1 MHVHLSSVE
10 CMPGHSWSAGLVKRG
25 GGLRRRKDPGASSA
39 GPTSLHAEARAIPG
53 AVRLAA
59 GRQRG
64 RRGGRQARAP
74 RALVALDLGV
84 AVVHGEVGLLHGAV
98 RVVLAARV
106 PVHVHRGVAHA
117 ERQLGVRIA
126 PILDGLD
133 VARVAPMQEGVE
145 QEASHPWAERHQH
158 QGAAEGAR
166 TLGVALD
173 ALVCRLQVVAEHVL
187 SQEAHHCVAKDG
199 RARALQRAL
208 PRHHRRAV
216 ARLNDLREDGQVHGR
231 TAPGREQAQ
240 GGHQDQE
247 VGEGRAVR
255 RRALEDEPGDGDP
268 GEDGDL
274 RRDGPAVHRRDLNES
289 VGDDA
294 SQDAAHGAGDLAE
307 DADDRGLHVRDSA
320 DLVEERREA
329 QRVPRHGA
337 EAALQHQHAEG
348 RHAEVPKELLQLVLG
363 HGLLVAAVLGLAA
376 VRVVRRL
383 VHQEGCNGSEKDR
396 DASDDHE
403 SQAPALVRL
412 TKQRLPGQ
420 VGAEQRAAH
429 GADVHYQLHGAEDL
443 ALIGLR
449 GHVGDDAVGDWPQ
462 RRQHGAVQGPKH
474 QHGRDVVDER

>member
-216 ARLNDLREDGQVHGR
+216 ARLNDLRKDRQVHGR
-231 TAPGREQAQ
+231 AAPGRHEAQ
-240 GGHQDQE
+240 HDNQDQE
-247 VGEGRAVR
+247 VREGQALR
-255 RRALEDEPGDGDP
+255 RRIHEDEP
-268 GEDGDL
+268 
-274 RRDGPAVHRRDLNES
+274 
-289 VGDDA
+289 
-294 SQDAAHGAGDLAE
+294 
-307 DADDRGLHVRDSA
+307 
-320 DLVEERREA
+320 
-329 QRVPRHGA
+329 
-337 EAALQHQHAEG
+337 
-348 RHAEVPKELLQLVLG
+348 
-363 HGLLVAAVLGLAA
+363 
-376 VRVVRRL
+376 
-383 VHQEGCNGSEKDR
+383 CNG
-396 DASDDHE
+396 DA
-403 SQAPALVRL
+403 
-412 TKQRLPGQ
+412 
-420 VGAEQRAAH
+420 
-429 GADVHYQLHGAEDL
+429 
-443 ALIGLR
+443 
-449 GHVGDDAVGDWPQ
+449 
-462 RRQHGAVQGPKH
+462 
-474 QHGRDVVDER
+474 